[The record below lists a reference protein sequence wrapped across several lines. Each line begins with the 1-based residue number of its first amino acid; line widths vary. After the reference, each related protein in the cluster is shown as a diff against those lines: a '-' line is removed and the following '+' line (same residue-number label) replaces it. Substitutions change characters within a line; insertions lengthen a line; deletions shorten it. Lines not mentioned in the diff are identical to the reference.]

1 MRTAREI
8 LQEASTIAVV
18 GASSDKLSE
27 AHWMPT
33 QLQQFGW
40 RVIPVNTHADS
51 IFGER
56 CYARLIDIHE
66 PVDIVDVFETV
77 EDAPEIVREAIG
89 IGAHAVWWEP
99 HFDRPVHSEDARH
112 LAAEAGVDYIEDD
125 GVAMQRAIGC
135 MVCNN
140 APPGKVVCTS

>member
-8 LQEASTIAVV
+8 LQQASTIAVV
-18 GASSDKLSE
+18 GASPDKFSE

-40 RVIPVNTHADS
+40 RVIPVNAHADL

-66 PVDIVDVFETV
+66 PVDIVDIFDTP
-77 EDAPEIVREAIG
+77 EDAAEIVREAIG

-99 HFDRPVHSEDARH
+99 HSPHAPRSDDARH
-112 LAAEAGVDYIEDD
+112 IAAEAGVDYIEND

-140 APPGKVVCTS
+140 APHGQVACAG